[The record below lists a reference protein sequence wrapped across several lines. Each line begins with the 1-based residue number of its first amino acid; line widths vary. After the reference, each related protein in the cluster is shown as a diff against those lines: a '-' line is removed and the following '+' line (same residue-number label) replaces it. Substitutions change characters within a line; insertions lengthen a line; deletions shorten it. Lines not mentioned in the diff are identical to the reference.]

1 MDANANKAAIFWAR
15 LDAHSKCRVAITP
28 PGPMLSLWWIRKHPS
43 QVRAVWCWGTGL
55 ALIMRNN
62 EKHLSA
68 VDPPDFASP
77 VHRHNAQVP
86 AYALEGSVVMQVQE
100 GKQATLG
107 RGESFSK
114 SPTIFTSSAATRV
127 AQSPQS

>member
-1 MDANANKAAIFWAR
+1 MVDPEASVPSEGGVV
-15 LDAHSKCRVAITP
+15 LGYG
-28 PGPMLSLWWIRKHPS
+28 PG
-43 QVRAVWCWGTGL
+43 TY
-55 ALIMRNN
+55 N